1 MAASIATHY
10 CPSCGM
16 HVSTYSVPRPA
27 GIEIRC
33 APCGLPLSLEATPPL
48 RGLACIMIA
57 DDDRFF
63 RSVLTDILNERG
75 LTTNVIAAES
85 GPHFLTLAV
94 ERFRQ
99 NLPIKLAIL
108 DVLMQPLDGVA
119 TALALRAI
127 EQGLKVPQPTPVLF
141 LSTARLDDATYRL
154 LSQCRPARYLNKG
167 LDATPDRLGP
177 RLDNI
182 IGHLFRPELQ
192 QS

>member
-1 MAASIATHY
+1 MAANQVTHY
-10 CPSCGM
+10 CPSCGE
-16 HVSTYSVPRPA
+16 HVPTYTVPRA
-27 GIEIRC
+27 GGIEIRC
-33 APCGLPLSLEATPPL
+33 APCGLPLSLEASPPL

-63 RSVLTDILNERG
+63 RSVLGDILNERG
-75 LTTNVIAAES
+75 LTTNVISAES

-99 NLPIKLAIL
+99 NLPIKLVIL
-108 DVLMQPLDGVA
+108 DILMEPLDGVA

-127 EQGLKVPQPTPVLF
+127 EQGLNVPQSTPVLF
-141 LSTARLDDATYRL
+141 LSAARLDDATYRQ

-167 LDATPDRLGP
+167 LDATPDKLGP

-182 IGHLFRPELQ
+182 IGHLFRPEHQ
-192 QS
+192 QT